1 MGDLLPRGIDDALK
15 AQLQE
20 NTRLNGRS
28 LSDEAIDQ
36 LRKSLA
42 SGDLTGDTT
51 GKRLRANLGDERL
64 EEAEIAAIAAYR
76 HQPDRAPPR
85 FE

>member
-1 MGDLLPRGIDDALK
+1 MAVGDLSQRGIDDALK

-20 NTRLNGRS
+20 NARLNGRS

-42 SGDLTGDTT
+42 S
-51 GKRLRANLGDERL
+51 R
-64 EEAEIAAIAAYR
+64 
-76 HQPDRAPPR
+76 DR
-85 FE
+85 